1 MSNAGQSKAITR
13 SAAIR
18 ARVGHPIIDS
28 DGHVVEFEPA
38 LLDYIRDVGGSKIL
52 DRYKTEFDT
61 AFYFRWNHISSEERR
76 EFRVPRPVF
85 WPYPAKNTLDRA
97 TAALPRL
104 LHQRLDEMGLDFT
117 ILNPSQGL
125 FAPHIGDDELRR
137 VVCRAFNNYH
147 ADIFREYA
155 DRITPA
161 ACVPMNTLAEAIDE
175 LEHVAGLG
183 LKVAMMPAF
192 VRRPIPGLA
201 KQSPEMARYLSWMDN
216 LCLDSEYDYDP
227 VWARCVELKIS
238 PSFHSFGVNW
248 GMRTS
253 ISNFMY
259 NQIGHFA
266 AAAEGICKALFLG
279 GVTRRFPTIKFAF
292 KEGGVGWAVSLYCA
306 LYERWHKRNLRTLDN
321 VNPARLDVELYREL
335 CRKYGDKFTQGR
347 LENELVLSELEGGGG
362 GDPAEWDEW
371 RHCGIERAA
380 DVYDLFVPHFYFGCE
395 GDDRVT
401 SWAFDRKRN
410 PMGARL
416 NAIYGSDLG
425 HYDLIDMR
433 DAAVEAYESVEH
445 GLMTTEDFR
454 DFVCVNPIKLHCG
467 MNPDFF
473 KGTVVEHEAEKVM
486 AETRRTESATINGSD
501 TFTAARQGLT
511 K

>member
-1 MSNAGQSKAITR
+1 MSSNAKASTR
-13 SAAIR
+13 SADVR

-38 LLDYIRDVGGSKIL
+38 LLDYIRDVGGNQIL
-52 DRYKTEFDT
+52 ERYKTAFDT
-61 AFYFRWNHISSEERR
+61 AFYFRWNHITPAERR

-161 ACVPMNTLAEAIDE
+161 ACVPMNTPAEAIEE

-183 LKVAMMPAF
+183 LKVAMMAAF

-201 KQSPEMARYLSWMDN
+201 KQAPEMARYLSWMDN

-227 VWARCVELKIS
+227 VWAKCVELKIT
-238 PSFHSFGVNW
+238 PTFHSFGLNW
-248 GMRTS
+248 GSRIS

-266 AAAEGICKALFLG
+266 AAADAICKALFLG
-279 GVTRRFPTIKFAF
+279 GVTRRFPTLKFAF

-321 VNPARLDVELYREL
+321 VNPARLDLELYRDL
-335 CRKYGDKFTQGR
+335 CRKYGDKFTAGR
-347 LENELVLSELEGGGG
+347 LDGNLTLSELESGGG
-362 GDPAEWDEW
+362 GDPSEWDEW
-371 RHCGIERAA
+371 RHCGIERAS
-380 DVYDLFVPHFYFGCE
+380 DVYDRFVPHFFFGCE

-401 SWAFDRKRN
+401 SWAFDARRN
-410 PMGARL
+410 PHGARL

-425 HYDLIDMR
+425 HYDLTDMR
-433 DAAVEAYESVEH
+433 DAAVEAYENVEH
-445 GLMTTEDFR
+445 GLMTEEDFR
-454 DFVCVNPIKLHCG
+454 DFVFVNPIKLHCG

-473 KGTVVEHEAEKVM
+473 KGTVVESEAKKAM
-486 AETRRTESATINGSD
+486 ADLARTHSDRKDGAATA
-501 TFTAARQGLT
+501 TAD
-511 K
+511 

>member
-1 MSNAGQSKAITR
+1 MSTTAKASTR
-13 SAAIR
+13 SADVR

-38 LLDYIRDVGGSKIL
+38 LLDYIRDVGGSDVL
-52 DRYKTEFDT
+52 ERYKTAWDT
-61 AFYFRWNHISSEERR
+61 AFYFRWNHISPAERR
-76 EFRVPRPVF
+76 EFRAPRPVF

-147 ADIFREYA
+147 ADIFKDYA

-161 ACVPMNTLAEAIDE
+161 ACVPMNTPAEAIEE
-175 LEHVAGLG
+175 LEHISRLG
-183 LKVAMMPAF
+183 LKVAMMAAF

-201 KQSPEMARYLSWMDN
+201 KQAPEMARYLSWMDN

-227 VWARCVELKIS
+227 VWAKCVELKIT
-238 PSFHSFGVNW
+238 PTFHSFGLNW
-248 GMRTS
+248 GSRIS

-266 AAAEGICKALFLG
+266 AAADCICKALFLG
-279 GVTRRFPTIKFAF
+279 GVTRRFPTLKFAF

-306 LYERWHKRNLRTLDN
+306 LYERWHKRNLRTLES
-321 VNPARLDVELYREL
+321 VNPAGLDLDLYREL
-335 CRKYGDKFTQGR
+335 CRKYGDKFVEGR
-347 LENELVLSELEGGGG
+347 LDGKLVLSELQSGGG
-362 GDPAEWDEW
+362 GDPSEWDEW
-371 RHCGIERAA
+371 RHCGIAQA
-380 DVYDLFVPHFYFGCE
+380 SDVYDRFVPHFFFGCE

-401 SWAFDRKRN
+401 SWAFDGRRN
-410 PMGARL
+410 PLGARL

-425 HYDLIDMR
+425 HYDLTDMR
-433 DAAVEAYESVEH
+433 DAAVEAYENVEH
-445 GLMTTEDFR
+445 GLMTEEDFR
-454 DFVCVNPIKLHCG
+454 DFVFVNPIKLHCG

-473 KGTVVEHEAEKVM
+473 KGTVVESEANKVM
-486 AETRRTESATINGSD
+486 AEIARAESTRKNDATNV
-501 TFTAARQGLT
+501 AAD
-511 K
+511 

>member
-1 MSNAGQSKAITR
+1 MSSPKTHQTR
-13 SAAIR
+13 SAEIR

-38 LLDYIRDVGGSKIL
+38 LLDYIRDAGGRKIL
-52 DRYKTEFDT
+52 ERYKTAWDT
-61 AFYFRWNHISSEERR
+61 AFYFRWNHMTPAERR

-155 DRITPA
+155 KRMTPA
-161 ACVPMNTLAEAIDE
+161 ACIPMNTPAEAIEE
-175 LEHVAGLG
+175 LEHVAALG
-183 LKVAMMPAF
+183 LKVAMMAAF

-201 KQSPEMARYLSWMDN
+201 KQAPEMARYLTWMDN

-227 VWARCVELKIS
+227 VWAKCVELKIT
-238 PSFHSFGVNW
+238 PTFHSFGLNW

-279 GVTRRFPTIKFAF
+279 GVTRRFPTLKFAF

-306 LYERWHKRNLRTLDN
+306 LYERWHKRSLKSLDN
-321 VNPARLDVELYREL
+321 VNPARLDRELYREL
-335 CRKYGDKFTQGR
+335 CRKYGDRFTAGR
-347 LENELVLSELEGGGG
+347 LEGQLVLSELEGGGG
-362 GDPAEWDEW
+362 GEPSEWDEW

-380 DVYDLFVPHFYFGCE
+380 DVYERFVPHFFFGCE

-401 SWAFDRKRN
+401 SWAFDAKRN
-410 PMGARL
+410 PLGARL

-425 HYDLIDMR
+425 HYDLMDMR
-433 DAAVEAYESVEH
+433 DAAAEAYEGVED
-445 GLMTTEDFR
+445 GLMSAEDFR

-467 MNPDFF
+467 MNPEFF
-473 KGTVVEHEAEKVM
+473 KGTIVEDEAEKVM
-486 AETRRTESATINGSD
+486 AELRRKGAVRSEGAAR
-501 TFTAARQGLT
+501 FTASP
-511 K
+511 